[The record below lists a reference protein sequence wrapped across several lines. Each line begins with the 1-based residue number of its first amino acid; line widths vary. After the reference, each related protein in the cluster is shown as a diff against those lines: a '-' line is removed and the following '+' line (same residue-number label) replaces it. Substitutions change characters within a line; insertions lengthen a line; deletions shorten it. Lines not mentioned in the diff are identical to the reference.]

1 MRYHHLSVD
10 PPPRTPPGG
19 GAIVPW
25 AGPSDKG
32 RGSRPDPDLSGNPRP
47 PLDKENG
54 VCYIAHIAMKRTSS
68 GAAAAQRT
76 PGR

>member
-10 PPPRTPPGG
+10 PPPRTPPGAVLLYHG
-19 GAIVPW
+19 PVRVTRAGAAARTQICPEI
-25 AGPSDKG
+25 PC
-32 RGSRPDPDLSGNPRP
+32 P